1 MKLKDDVLERFEK
14 GETIY
19 DIAEDYNVTA
29 QAVLEL
35 LGLDENPWHYD

>member
-1 MKLKDDVLERFEK
+1 VKLKDDVLERFEK

-19 DIAEDYNVTA
+19 DIAEHYNTTVQT
-29 QAVLEL
+29 VLEL